1 MSHTAE
7 PWRVEGNKLIEGPT
21 PGFGIGSVYASSFGA
36 DTAEMEANARRIVSA
51 VNACAGI
58 PTEALEAGVV
68 GDLLIEAKKIG
79 MHARLDD
86 LHPKDFQRLRIIVIK
101 TKGESP

>member
-1 MSHTAE
+1 MKGDTMSAKHTAE

-36 DTAEMEANARRIVSA
+36 DTAEMEANARRIVAA

-58 PTEALEAGVV
+58 STEALETIPPPRTSYS
-68 GDLLIEAKKIG
+68 LS
-79 MHARLDD
+79 
-86 LHPKDFQRLRIIVIK
+86 LRRRR
-101 TKGESP
+101 PCA